1 MILNFCTFKTFND
14 RMEYKTS
21 KEISLKQLGW
31 QKIDV
36 TSLVQKWYDT
46 RSSKNRLEL
55 LVDCSGCVRHNLQVH
70 VPLNEKKQSVE
81 RSASNTP
88 FLVVYIE
95 PDVIKR
101 TKRRAIDC
109 SQAGKSQCCKQ
120 RFYVSFKT
128 LGWDDW
134 IIAPPG
140 YYANYCRGDCG
151 NGIRRTPDTLLTFY
165 SHVFDEVRKFNK
177 LNGNQLCCAPLK
189 FSSMSLI
196 YFGPDGSEIIKRDL
210 PKMVVEECGCP

>member
-1 MILNFCTFKTFND
+1 
-14 RMEYKTS
+14 MEFSTS
-21 KEISLKQLGW
+21 KQVSLNQLGW

-36 TSLVQKWYDT
+36 TALVQKLY
-46 RSSKNRLEL
+46 SSNYHKKLNV
-55 LVDCSGCVRHNLQVH
+55 LVDCSGCIANNIKIHMLS
-70 VPLNEKKQSVE
+70 EDS
-81 RSASNTP
+81 RSKEHTP
-88 FLVVYIE
+88 FLVLNIE
-95 PDVIKR
+95 PDLIKR

-151 NGIRRTPDTLLTFY
+151 SGIRRTPDTILTFY
-165 SHVFDEVRKFNK
+165 SHVFDEVRKYNK

-196 YFGPDGSEIIKRDL
+196 YFGSDGSEIIKRDL

>member
-1 MILNFCTFKTFND
+1 
-14 RMEYKTS
+14 MEFKTS
-21 KEISLKQLGW
+21 KQISLNQIGW

-36 TSLVQKWYDT
+36 TSLVQSWCSRRR
-46 RSSKNRLEL
+46 RSRLEI
-55 LVDCSGCVRHNLQVH
+55 LVDCSGCIKNNLDLH
-70 VPLNEKKQSVE
+70 IPSKEKQSQP
-81 RSASNTP
+81 NTP
-88 FLVVYIE
+88 FVVVSIE

-109 SQAGKSQCCKQ
+109 SQAGRSQCCKQ

-165 SHVFDEVRKFNK
+165 SHIFDEVRKFNK
-177 LNGNQLCCAPLK
+177 LNGNQLCCAPMK

-196 YFGPDGSEIIKRDL
+196 YVGPDGSEIIKRDL